1 MHEHQAKGWT
11 EELRWRTEGSAWR
24 TLWESMEGGFQS
36 PHPRREELGEEVP
49 PQALAHQA
57 PHAPLPH
64 PRHPPPQGSPGQPWP
79 RHSAPGAERVVRDVP
94 SVVKIHHTDPSRTRA
109 QSPHWSHSHC
119 DLLIMKI
126 VLNLQ
131 LFLSWEIKQRTDLVK
146 CTFFSTKT
154 CLRFLLPPPHLLQT
168 GRSPL
173 VKHGYQH

>member
-79 RHSAPGAERVVRDVP
+79 RHSAPGAECVVRDVP

-131 LFLSWEIKQRTDLVK
+131 FFLSWEIKQRTDLVK
-146 CTFFSTKT
+146 CTFFFNKN
-154 CLRFLLPPPHLLQT
+154 LP
-168 GRSPL
+168 S
-173 VKHGYQH
+173 VSSSSSSSSSNW